1 MALRVLPRASLHSID
16 VPAPDDAT
24 DAVDV
29 ALAEQDVVEE
39 AAGNGLSPM
48 EKLQLKVR
56 WFRSTGRLASD
67 LASDG
72 RPLRFMSLVEGMYA
86 SYR

>member
-1 MALRVLPRASLHSID
+1 MVGSSGSSSCVAHSID
-16 VPAPDDAT
+16 VPAPDAAS

-29 ALAEQDVVEE
+29 ALAELVVVED

-56 WFRSTGRLASD
+56 WFRSTGHLASD
-67 LASDG
+67 
-72 RPLRFMSLVEGMYA
+72 
-86 SYR
+86 